1 MSDLPAAFRLH
12 SRDEVTGPITGR
24 KPNAYLKRLRN
35 RILEGSG
42 IDIALKGGFKRAEIN
57 LKGGTDD

>member
-12 SRDEVTGPITGR
+12 KDEVTGPITGR

-42 IDIALKGGFKRAEIN
+42 IDIALKGGFKRAEI
-57 LKGGTDD
+57 DDAERRGR